1 MGKMDLQVS
10 ERLRRTFLERIR
22 KGTWPVG
29 SELPSERNLMSEFGV
44 SRIPLR
50 EAIAGLRAL
59 GVLETRAGSGTR
71 VKRVDAD
78 TVAGLLPLIVTLEGG
93 RTFTQVFE
101 LRLSVESQTAF
112 LAAQRRNDDD
122 VRALQGFVEKFRAE
136 LDADLEDAVETDLD
150 FHVAIARAT
159 GNPLFEVLMRTLAE
173 LVKHVQVQSCK
184 DDPVRRRRAFDA
196 HGAIVDAILARDAD
210 RARAEMEAHL
220 RYSASR
226 QLEAG
231 SPAHPQENA
240 R

>member
-1 MGKMDLQVS
+1 MKQKKHTTES
-10 ERLRRTFLERIR
+10 IRTTILHRIR
-22 KGTWPVG
+22 SGEWRPGTA
-29 SELPSERNLMSEFGV
+29 LPSERELMDEFGV

-59 GVLETRAGSGTR
+59 GVLHTRPGSGTR
-71 VKRVDAD
+71 VRRVDAR
-78 TVAGLLPLIVTLEGG
+78 TVAQLLPLIVTLEGE
-93 RTFTQVFE
+93 RTFSQVFD
-101 LRLSVESQTAF
+101 LRLAVESQTAA
-112 LAAQRRNDDD
+112 LAARHHTD
-122 VRALQGFVEKFRAE
+122 
-136 LDADLEDAVETDLD
+136 LDAVDLRDLLAKLKEDLDGNLEEAVETDLD

-159 GNPLFEVLMRTLAE
+159 QNPLFEVLMRTLAE

-196 HGAIVDAILARDAD
+196 HQAIVDAILARDAD

-226 QLEAG
+226 ALESESAVK
-231 SPAHPQENA
+231 EKT

>member
-1 MGKMDLQVS
+1 MKQKRGSTEGVRDEILA
-10 ERLRRTFLERIR
+10 RIR
-22 KGTWPVG
+22 SGKWAPGTA
-29 SELPSERNLMSEFGV
+29 LPSERELMDEFRV

-59 GVLETRAGSGTR
+59 GVLHTRPGSGTR
-71 VKRVDAD
+71 VRRVDAD
-78 TVAGLLPLIVTLEGG
+78 TVARLLPLIVTLEGQ
-93 RTFTQVFE
+93 RTFSQVFE
-101 LRLSVESQTAF
+101 LRLAVESQTAA
-112 LAAQRRNDDD
+112 LAARHHTDADADDL
-122 VRALQGFVEKFRAE
+122 RGFVARLKDD
-136 LDADLEDAVETDLD
+136 LDAHLEEAVETDLD

-159 GNPLFEVLMRTLAE
+159 QNPLFEVLMRTLAE

-196 HGAIVDAILARDAD
+196 HVAIVDAILARDSD

-226 QLEAG
+226 ALESKSALK
-231 SPAHPQENA
+231 EKT

>member
-1 MGKMDLQVS
+1 MSRKDLHVS
-10 ERLRRTFLERIR
+10 ERLRRTFLDRIR

-29 SELPSERNLMSEFGV
+29 SELPSERELMSEFGV

-112 LAAQRRNDDD
+112 LAAQRRSDDD
-122 VRALQGFVEKFRAE
+122 VRALRGFVEKFRAE

-150 FHVAIARAT
+150 FHVRIAKAT
-159 GNPLFEVLMRTLAE
+159 QNPLFEMLMRTLAE
-173 LVKHVQVQSCK
+173 LVQHVQVQSCK
-184 DDPVRRRRAFDA
+184 DDPVRRRRAF
-196 HGAIVDAILARDAD
+196 HSHEAIADAIIARDAE

-226 QLEAG
+226 MLAAERPVEEK
-231 SPAHPQENA
+231 S